1 MTDFSVYVNTDRFYG
16 SSSWRGRLA
25 ETKLKNQQANPEF
38 EDVPNAILSAEFSR
52 GRELPRKAVA
62 AINSK
67 HRFRFS
73 A

>member
-1 MTDFSVYVNTDRFYG
+1 MTDFSVYVNTDRFFG
-16 SSSWRGRLA
+16 SSSWRSRLA
-25 ETKLKNQQANPEF
+25 ETKRENQQANPEF
-38 EDVPNAILSAEFSR
+38 EDVPKAVLSAEFSR
-52 GRELPRKAVA
+52 GRELPRRAVA